1 MTCFEYF
8 DLTLDYNVKKV
19 SIFSLLKKSEAF
31 VDIDQLD
38 AIWKHFIWI
47 LVVLKKIIEHFDLL
61 QVWS

>member
-1 MTCFEYF
+1 MTCFENF
-8 DLTLDYNVKKV
+8 NFALDDDVKKI
-19 SIFSLLKKSEAF
+19 SILSLLKKSIAS

-47 LVVLKKIIEHFDLL
+47 LIVLKKVIEYFDLL